1 MVAALFRLP
10 RPRNPLLR
18 ALSVLLAV
26 VATAATLFFGAVLV
40 VALVAVGA
48 VLWATRQFTRSKPAV
63 SASPTAEPVNSAQSA
78 RPPPPG
84 VIEGEFVVVREPA
97 EEPRR

>member
-26 VATAATLFFGAVLV
+26 AAAAATLFFGAVLV

-48 VLWATRQFTRSKPAV
+48 VLWATRQFTRPRSADAV
-63 SASPTAEPVNSAQSA
+63 ASTAEPTAKVQAS
-78 RPPPPG
+78 RPPPG
-84 VIEGEFVVVREPA
+84 VIEGEFVVVREPV
-97 EEPRR
+97 EPNR

>member
-18 ALSVLLAV
+18 VFSVLLAV
-26 VATAATLFFGAVLV
+26 VAAAATLFFGAVLV

-48 VLWATRQFTRSKPAV
+48 VLWATRQFARKKPTAT
-63 SASPTAEPVNSAQSA
+63 SDTAEPVNRTHSA

-84 VIEGEFVVVREPA
+84 IIEGEFVVVREPV
-97 EEPRR
+97 EPRR

>member
-26 VATAATLFFGAVLV
+26 VAAAATLFFGAVLV

-48 VLWATRQFTRSKPAV
+48 VLWATRQFTRPKAPV
-63 SASPTAEPVNSAQSA
+63 SVSDTAEPANSPQSA

-84 VIEGEFVVVREPA
+84 VIEGEFVVVREPV
-97 EEPRR
+97 EPRR

>member
-26 VATAATLFFGAVLV
+26 AAAAATVFFGILV
-40 VALVAVGA
+40 VIALAAVGA
-48 VLWATRQFTRSKPAV
+48 VLWATRQFAKPRQTAAVDSTVESTSPRS
-63 SASPTAEPVNSAQSA
+63 SA
-78 RPPPPG
+78 RATPPG
-84 VIEGEFVVVREPA
+84 VIEGEFVVVREPV
-97 EEPRR
+97 EPRR

>member
-18 ALSVLLAV
+18 AFSVLLAV
-26 VATAATLFFGAVLV
+26 VAAAATLFFGAVLV

-48 VLWATRQFTRSKPAV
+48 VLWATRQFTRPRTAET
-63 SASPTAEPVNSAQSA
+63 ATSPAEPVAKPQSS

-84 VIEGEFVVVREPA
+84 VIEGEFVVVREPV
-97 EEPRR
+97 EPHR